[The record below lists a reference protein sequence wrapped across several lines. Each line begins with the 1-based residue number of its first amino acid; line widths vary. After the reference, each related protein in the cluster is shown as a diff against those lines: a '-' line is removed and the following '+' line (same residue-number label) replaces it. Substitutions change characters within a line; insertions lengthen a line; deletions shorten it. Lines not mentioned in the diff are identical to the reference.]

1 MHHKRGKPK
10 NARAGCLMCK
20 PQKQN
25 GAGSLRDQVNK
36 TGFGNIRSEAAV
48 RKDVADL
55 CRGSDP
61 Y

>member
-1 MHHKRGKPK
+1 
-10 NARAGCLMCK
+10 MCK

-25 GAGSLRDQVNK
+25 GAGGLRDQVNK

-55 CRGSDP
+55 TRGSDP